1 MLHLSYN
8 LIPKF
13 KSNLSYEAASLNAV
27 EDELALGDS
36 IDYLEDSGKEFTIVI
51 SHFMLDKD
59 YHMSVN
65 GCRVKSKQGRLFRID
80 FSLTKPIVIEKL
92 GKDVSFDL
100 TLNVYECTNAK
111 SWTSKIYKRWN
122 KINTAYMPISI
133 KWE

>member
-13 KSNLSYEAASLNAV
+13 KSKLSYEAASLNAV

-36 IDYLEDSGKEFTIVI
+36 IERLEDSGKEFVIVI
-51 SHFMLDKD
+51 SHFMLDQD
-59 YHMSVN
+59 YHLN
-65 GCRVKSKQGRLFRID
+65 IKGARIKSKYGRLFRVD
-80 FSLTKPIVIEKL
+80 FSLTKPIVMEDL
-92 GKDVSFDL
+92 GKEVSFDL

-122 KINTAYMPISI
+122 KINTTYLPVSI

>member
-13 KSNLSYEAASLNAV
+13 KSTLSYEAASLNAV

-65 GCRVKSKQGRLFRID
+65 GCQVKSKQGRLFRID